1 MSYVTLHDLPIPA
14 IPGRVALKQPQ
25 PKGPAEDRIPTRFHK
40 LQTRSSDDRT
50 RRIRKAEEAAR
61 KAQCLS
67 SDYEQQRFQMDLQA
81 VDLRIDPCVVRE
93 KLFWN
98 MQSLR
103 MDRSLIHGWGLFT
116 TRPVPA
122 NEPVI
127 EYTGELIRLAI
138 VDKRQELYET
148 LGNMGSYIFRLEGG
162 DVYID
167 ATITGGPAKYVN
179 HSCEPNCTT
188 KVVQFDGKPHVVI
201 YSLRD
206 IEVGEELSYDYKL
219 DYEPKEKRITC
230 MCGSKRCK
238 GWLNWSD
245 KHDIEEK
252 TFLQLYE
259 VMKKRQEEDAA
270 MERERQATMEQESP
284 HPSQGPGEQTQ

>member
-1 MSYVTLHDLPIPA
+1 MNHVTLEDVPIAA
-14 IPGRVALKQPQ
+14 ICERTVLNQRNETVAHV
-25 PKGPAEDRIPTRFHK
+25 DRIPSRFRK
-40 LQTRSSDDRT
+40 LRTRSAADRT
-50 RRIRKAEEAAR
+50 RRIREGEDAVLRAG
-61 KAQCLS
+61 CLS
-67 SDYEQQRFQMDLQA
+67 NNCEHQEFRMDLHA
-81 VDLRIDPCVVRE
+81 VDLRIEPCVVRE

-127 EYTGELIRLAI
+127 EYTGEVIRLAI

-162 DVYID
+162 DMYID

-188 KVVQFDGKPHVVI
+188 KFLNFDGKPHIII

-219 DYEPKEKRITC
+219 DYEPKEKRIEC

-238 GWLNWSD
+238 GWLNWSE
-245 KHDIEEK
+245 KHEEEEK
-252 TFLQLYE
+252 TFLELYE
-259 VMKKRQEEDAA
+259 VLKKRMEEDKL
-270 MERERQATMEQESP
+270 RETEQQAQKEESP
-284 HPSQGPGEQTQ
+284 QVSQEPIPSQE